1 MIVVLFFLY
10 GLAIVGLFIAGIVT
24 IIVKSSNNQPVKLG
38 VQMLIASIILVV
50 IGGGACVAILA
61 NS

>member
-1 MIVVLFFLY
+1 MILVLFFLY
-10 GLAIVGLFIAGIVT
+10 GLAIIGLFIAGIIT

-38 VQMLIASIILVV
+38 VQMLIASIVLVV
-50 IGGGACVAILA
+50 IGGGACAVILA

>member
-1 MIVVLFFLY
+1 MILILFFLY
-10 GLAIVGLFIAGIVT
+10 GLAIIGLFIAGIIT
-24 IIVKSSNNQPVKLG
+24 IIVKSSNREPVKLG

-50 IGGGACVAILA
+50 IGGGACAVILA

>member
-1 MIVVLFFLY
+1 MGLILIFLY
-10 GLAIVGLFIAGIVT
+10 GFAIVALFIGGIIT

-38 VQMLIASIILVV
+38 VQMLIASIVLVV
-50 IGGGACVAILA
+50 IGGGACAVLLA